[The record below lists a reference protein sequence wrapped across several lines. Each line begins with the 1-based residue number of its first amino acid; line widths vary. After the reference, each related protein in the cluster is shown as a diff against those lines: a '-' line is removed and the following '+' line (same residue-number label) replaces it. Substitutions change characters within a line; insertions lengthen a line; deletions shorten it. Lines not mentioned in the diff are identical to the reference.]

1 MMMVLLY
8 FGGGR
13 YDGLIKEI
21 GGQSTPAVGFAT
33 GIDRLIDVYNKYNNN
48 KVKERNMRLY
58 IATIGDK
65 ANEFAT
71 NIVYNLRNKGIFVE
85 KDICSRSINSQFKYA
100 NKNLAEYVITIGDDE
115 IKENRAKI
123 KNMETGKEEEIEL
136 SFEKILEYL
145 S

>member
-33 GIDRLIDVYNKYNNN
+33 GIDRLIDVYNKYNEN
-48 KVKERNMRLY
+48 KVKEKNMKLY
-58 IATIGDK
+58 IATIGDR
-65 ANEFAT
+65 ANAFAT
-71 NIVYNLRNKGIFVE
+71 NMVYNLRSKGIFVE
-85 KDICSRSINSQFKYA
+85 KDISSRSINSQFKYA
-100 NKNLAEYVITIGDDE
+100 NKNSAEYVITIGDDE

-136 SFEKILEYL
+136 SFEKIVEYL